1 MFMREYNSWRA
12 LCPPLAAEALT
23 PIWMYLNY
31 IQVPGA
37 HICKWYVPSVLC
49 ECQSQMT
56 CGLQKQC
63 QIVLMAVQELDRRI
77 PDDGVPKLD
86 PIEAKSPPI
95 PKTYILPL
103 FSIQQKHV
111 SCSNFACAVSTQVCV
126 IWGWNL
132 ITFFHLLVIVVQE
145 VLVCTSCSTSIGP
158 DWTRS
163 NSWRLG
169 LRGIGLKWVN
179 QCERRH

>member
-1 MFMREYNSWRA
+1 
-12 LCPPLAAEALT
+12 
-23 PIWMYLNY
+23 
-31 IQVPGA
+31 
-37 HICKWYVPSVLC
+37 
-49 ECQSQMT
+49 
-56 CGLQKQC
+56 
-63 QIVLMAVQELDRRI
+63 
-77 PDDGVPKLD
+77 
-86 PIEAKSPPI
+86 
-95 PKTYILPL
+95 L